1 MEDIVQSVLESER
14 FCPCLLLGKY
24 SNEFKKRYNG
34 SIHVVYNI
42 NDVKE
47 LVENYSGKKGDRHF
61 VIDGV
66 GFLNEQAQQ
75 PLLKFIEESRLPI
88 VLLSYFDSVSPI
100 IMSRMMCIYKDSGSN
115 LPKSLLGTT
124 GVGDCFDKLR
134 EMDVEDGGL
143 SFRDRIKFYSE
154 NCPLG
159 YYLESKHGRYDSL
172 LVKVGGVLSKLR

>member
-1 MEDIVQSVLESER
+1 MEDVVQSILDSVK

-24 SNEFKKRYNG
+24 SNDFKKQFKG
-34 SIHVVYNI
+34 TVHVVYNI

-47 LVENYSGKKGDRHF
+47 LVENYSGKKGDKHF

-75 PLLKFIEESRLPI
+75 PLLKFIEESTLPI

-100 IMSRMMCIYKDSGSN
+100 IMSRMMCIYKDSGSHT
-115 LPKSLLGTT
+115 PKSLTNF
-124 GVGDCFDKLR
+124 VRIGDCFDELSR
-134 EMDVEDGGL
+134 MESEDGGL
-143 SFRDRIKFYSE
+143 SFRDRIKYYSE

-159 YYLESKHGRYDSL
+159 YYLESKYGRYDSL
-172 LVKVGGVLSKLR
+172 LTKIGRILSKIG